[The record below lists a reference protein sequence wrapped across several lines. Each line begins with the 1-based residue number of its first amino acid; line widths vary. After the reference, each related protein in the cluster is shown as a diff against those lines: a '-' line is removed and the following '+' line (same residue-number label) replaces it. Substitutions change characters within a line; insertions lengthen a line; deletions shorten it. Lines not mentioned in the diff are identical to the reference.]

1 MLNFKDKNY
10 SVTFIKK
17 EKKKSIEFGVSRAA
31 TGNENEP
38 RTSKTVSGPGTFDNY
53 IYLRKITSIKYNL

>member
-17 EKKKSIEFGVSRAA
+17 KIEFGVSRAA

-38 RTSKTVSGPGTFDNY
+38 RNSKAVSGPGTFGNY
-53 IYLRKITSIKYNL
+53 IYLRKTTSIKYNL